1 MYAPPACFFERR
13 GRTGN
18 WIGRKAGKI
27 WRGLGREK
35 IKIYQKILTR
45 ADWSPVGL
53 PFLRR
58 RGGVYKGGTGRRGR
72 KGIEIGM

>member
-1 MYAPPACFFERR
+1 VYAPPACFFERR

-35 IKIYQKILTR
+35 IKIYQKILIKKNEGGGRIGTR
-45 ADWSPVGL
+45 VGEKT
-53 PFLRR
+53 RNC
-58 RGGVYKGGTGRRGR
+58 
-72 KGIEIGM
+72 